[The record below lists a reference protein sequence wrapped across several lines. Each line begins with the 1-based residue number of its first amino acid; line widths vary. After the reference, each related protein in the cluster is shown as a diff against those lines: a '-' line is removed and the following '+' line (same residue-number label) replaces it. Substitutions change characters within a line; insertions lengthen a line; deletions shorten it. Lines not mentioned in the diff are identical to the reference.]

1 MRALVTGA
9 AGFIGSTLVDRLLA
23 DGYQVIGIDNL
34 STGVAA
40 NLEHA
45 LSYNALSPGRFTFV
59 RADIQAPELVGIV
72 AGANPSVIF
81 HLAAHVDLMASV
93 NDAGFDA
100 RTNVL
105 GTINLCEASWRSG
118 VRRIVYAASGG
129 SRYGAAPCLPASEN
143 AELDPQS
150 PYAVAKVAG
159 ELYLRAYAGMHDI
172 APINL
177 ALADVYG
184 PRQNPHGEAGLITVL
199 GREMLSGRAPIV
211 YGDGSASRDYV
222 YVDDVVDAFV
232 RAGSAP
238 IGTTGTFNIGT
249 GECTT
254 VNEIHRLV
262 SALLDSSSSPIFT
275 APRVGEMD
283 AIALD
288 AAKAE
293 KELGWK
299 SLVGLPEGIQRTI
312 RWLCEN
318 SGPQSAALARPRD
331 WKIDVFDEHYANQR
345 TNDQDDLGIL
355 IA

>member
-1 MRALVTGA
+1 
-9 AGFIGSTLVDRLLA
+9 
-23 DGYQVIGIDNL
+23 
-34 STGVAA
+34 
-40 NLEHA
+40 
-45 LSYNALSPGRFTFV
+45 
-59 RADIQAPELVGIV
+59 
-72 AGANPSVIF
+72 
-81 HLAAHVDLMASV
+81 
-93 NDAGFDA
+93 
-100 RTNVL
+100 
-105 GTINLCEASWRSG
+105 
-118 VRRIVYAASGG
+118 
-129 SRYGAAPCLPASEN
+129 
-143 AELDPQS
+143 
-150 PYAVAKVAG
+150 
-159 ELYLRAYAGMHDI
+159 
-172 APINL
+172 
-177 ALADVYG
+177 
-184 PRQNPHGEAGLITVL
+184 
-199 GREMLSGRAPIV
+199 V